1 MPVDDQTIS
10 KLLRLKRF
18 EQPPAG
24 YYDAFLREFQE
35 RQRAEL
41 LKRPVWRILLDR
53 LDVLREEY
61 LTLSN
66 LSYGM
71 ASAAVLA
78 VAAALSFNML
88 AHPGT
93 GVGSSAATLAAHVN
107 VPVPEEALR
116 VASASVSA
124 PVPMN
129 AALTPQI
136 RIPDALL
143 ESSYV
148 TPFPGDQPPRYILD
162 ARPASYE
169 PPFTF

>member
-41 LKRPVWRILLDR
+41 LKRPVWRIFLDR
-53 LDVLREEY
+53 IEVMREEY
-61 LTLSN
+61 LTFSN
-66 LSYGM
+66 LSYGA

-78 VAAALSFNML
+78 VAAVLSFNML

-93 GVGSSAATLAAHVN
+93 GVGSSAATLAAQVN
-107 VPVPEEALR
+107 VPVSEENLR
-116 VASASVSA
+116 LASA

-136 RIPDALL
+136 RIPEALL

-148 TPFPGDQPPRYILD
+148 NPVPGDQPPRYILD

-169 PPFTF
+169 IPFSF

>member
-1 MPVDDQTIS
+1 MPVDDQTLS

-24 YYDAFLREFQE
+24 YYDDFLREFQE

-41 LKRPVWRILLDR
+41 LRRPMWRIFLDR
-53 LDVLREEY
+53 LAVMKDEY
-61 LTLSN
+61 LTIPN
-66 LSYGM
+66 LSYGT
-71 ASAAVLA
+71 ASFAVLA

-88 AHPGT
+88 QHPGT
-93 GVGSSAATLAAHVN
+93 GVRASAANLAGRAPLEPQTV
-107 VPVPEEALR
+107 AL
-116 VASASVSA
+116 ASA

-143 ESSYV
+143 DSSI
-148 TPFPGDQPPRYILD
+148 TPASADLPPRYILD

-169 PPFTF
+169 PTLSF